1 VAQADVASTD
11 HVACVLAE
19 ARQVLPPIRGVF
31 HAAMVADDAPLLE
44 LTPQR
49 FQRVLAPKVAGAW
62 NVHTQT
68 RNDPVEHFVL
78 FSSCAAVI
86 GNPGQGNYV
95 AANLFLDM
103 LAHHRRA
110 LGLPALAVDW
120 GVVGDVGVVAAR
132 TALARHLENIGMI
145 PLPAREML
153 DALGVLFQT
162 DTVQSTVL
170 RADWSLVRKNFPVLK
185 ESPRLSLF
193 PSRGSAEDSVTELT
207 EGESLQNLLRSTPTI
222 ERHGKLQGKVCEVVA
237 RVLGTA
243 PSKLETD
250 VPMTKL
256 GMDSLMAVELATRI
270 KKELQID
277 IPTMTFMRGPSI
289 DQLTTSLLDLLLP
302 KESDATHIPV
312 ETAGRELAT
321 QTVGS
326 A

>member
-1 VAQADVASTD
+1 
-11 HVACVLAE
+11 
-19 ARQVLPPIRGVF
+19 
-31 HAAMVADDAPLLE
+31 
-44 LTPQR
+44 
-49 FQRVLAPKVAGAW
+49 
-62 NVHTQT
+62 
-68 RNDPVEHFVL
+68 
-78 FSSCAAVI
+78 
-86 GNPGQGNYV
+86 
-95 AANLFLDM
+95 
-103 LAHHRRA
+103 
-110 LGLPALAVDW
+110 VDW

-193 PSRGSAEDSVTELT
+193 PSCGSAEDSVTALT

-270 KKELQID
+270 KKELQVD

-302 KESDATHIPV
+302 KESGATHIPV

-321 QTVGS
+321 QTVGL